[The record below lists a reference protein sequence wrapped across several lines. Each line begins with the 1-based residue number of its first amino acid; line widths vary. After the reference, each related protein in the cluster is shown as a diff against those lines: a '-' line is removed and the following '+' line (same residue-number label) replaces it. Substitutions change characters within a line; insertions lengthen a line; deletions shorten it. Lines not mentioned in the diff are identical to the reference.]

1 MIGGLRDRDPLE
13 MRRVRG
19 ERERERVRGSLVM
32 MIGGDLC
39 LSLPK
44 TRRGD
49 VERRLRGHSLE
60 KSPRLRLPPSSRMTG
75 VRRPELGMMT
85 GSVRLGECSER
96 PVRMMGG
103 DLLRDRRVSRIPGE
117 RDRDLRDR

>member
-1 MIGGLRDRDPLE
+1 MIGGLRDRDLLE
-13 MRRVRG
+13 TTRVRG
-19 ERERERVRGSLVM
+19 ERERVRGSPAM
-32 MIGGDLC
+32 MIGGDLG

-44 TRRGD
+44 TRLGD

-60 KSPRLRLPPSSRMTG
+60 KSPRLRLPLSSSITG
-75 VRRPELGMMT
+75 LRRPELGMMT

-96 PVRMMGG
+96 PIKMTGG
-103 DLLRDRRVSRIPGE
+103 DLLRDLRVPTMTGERE